1 MTKNN
6 KVLKAIEEAEEIDYD
21 KDGNAVISIS
31 VKSKEDFYDKYC
43 DKSYKLLNT
52 DMLSYIEKS
61 AKSIPPSEELALSF
75 CTEFP
80 TTQKEKDVFSRLKLQ

>member
-31 VKSKEDFYDKYC
+31 VKSKEDFYYVQVNYLYFQDLQYVHQNLSLQHLTYYDK
-43 DKSYKLLNT
+43 
-52 DMLSYIEKS
+52 IH
-61 AKSIPPSEELALSF
+61 
-75 CTEFP
+75 
-80 TTQKEKDVFSRLKLQ
+80 